1 MEKNQIDL
9 IVNTSSRIDIKKEE
23 TDGYLLRRRA
33 VDQGIS
39 LITNIKIAK
48 LFIESIS
55 LLKDENGIRTKS
67 YREFE

>member
-39 LITNIKIAK
+39 RSTHRKIAK
-48 LFIESIS
+48 LFIQ
-55 LLKDENGIRTKS
+55 G
-67 YREFE
+67 